1 MPQEYFPEF
10 FSYNNMWIRG
20 SRLYHSSPNSNRQFS
35 SFFFGESQICYI
47 TYWWPHDLSPMV
59 FGRGVPATLMIT
71 FWYEF
76 GKCIWLVTFCQ
87 QKWVLKVLC
96 DIDYLATFLLDL
108 DNRDS
113 YDDVYPVQE
122 LLAQECPLT
131 CIRLLSLTN
140 TKHFPYINTI
150 NTAILYTQLA

>member
-1 MPQEYFPEF
+1 MSDCKYFANQNEF
-10 FSYNNMWIRG
+10 LILLRN
-20 SRLYHSSPNSNRQFS
+20 
-35 SFFFGESQICYI
+35 
-47 TYWWPHDLSPMV
+47 
-59 FGRGVPATLMIT
+59 
-71 FWYEF
+71 
-76 GKCIWLVTFCQ
+76 
-87 QKWVLKVLC
+87 
-96 DIDYLATFLLDL
+96 IDFLATFSYDLDL